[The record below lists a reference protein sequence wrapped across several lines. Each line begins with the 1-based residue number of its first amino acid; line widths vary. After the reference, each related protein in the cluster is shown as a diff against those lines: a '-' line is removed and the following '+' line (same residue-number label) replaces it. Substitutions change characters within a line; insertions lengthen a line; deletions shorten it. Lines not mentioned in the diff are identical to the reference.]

1 MSDLI
6 ERQKALDAIQ
16 QRADRVDSVYSAF
29 WEGLII
35 AQDIVKNVPSAEPE
49 RKTFHVIDRQTGRE
63 ADPYDI
69 ALNEDWAKGLMY
81 CDMEGFALLEDG
93 TLILTDECG
102 RYEFPPDSDRFEIV
116 FDCGAEMKK

>member
-16 QRADRVDSVYSAF
+16 QRADGIDSVYSAF

-49 RKTFHVIDRQTGRE
+49 RKTGKWEEKQVLD
-63 ADPYDI
+63 DPDYGI
-69 ALNEDWAKGLMY
+69 PQWQSAK
-81 CDMEGFALLEDG
+81 CSV
-93 TLILTDECG
+93 CG
-102 RYEFPPDSDRFEIV
+102 KYHTTPYLYY
-116 FDCGAEMKK
+116 FDDYNFCPSCGAEMTR

>member
-6 ERQKALDAIQ
+6 SRED
-16 QRADRVDSVYSAF
+16 
-29 WEGLII
+29 LIDWLTSGI
-35 AQDIVKNVPSAEPE
+35 IRLKGIYGDLGGAVSGVREIVKVMPSAEPE
-49 RKTFHVIDRQTGRE
+49 RTTFHVIDRQTGRE

-116 FDCGAEMKK
+116 WDCGAEMKK